1 MKCDHCVH
9 SLKKKTGV
17 LACWL
22 PRCVK
27 DWEYKA
33 MSDDAF
39 YHSQRW
45 RTLRNKALRRDKY
58 LCVECKRYGRKV
70 PANVVHHIKER
81 ADYPELQYDIN
92 NLECLCDSCHNK
104 KHPDKGGYVKGQSRY

>member
-1 MKCDHCVH
+1 
-9 SLKKKTGV
+9 V

-27 DWEYKA
+27 DWGHRTMA
-33 MSDDAF
+33 DDDF
-39 YHSQRW
+39 YHSERW
-45 RTLRNKALRRDKY
+45 RTLRSKALLRDKY
-58 LCVECKRYGRKV
+58 LCIDCKRYGKKV
-70 PANVVHHIKER
+70 PAKVVHHIKER
-81 ADYPELQYDIN
+81 ADYPEHQYDIN